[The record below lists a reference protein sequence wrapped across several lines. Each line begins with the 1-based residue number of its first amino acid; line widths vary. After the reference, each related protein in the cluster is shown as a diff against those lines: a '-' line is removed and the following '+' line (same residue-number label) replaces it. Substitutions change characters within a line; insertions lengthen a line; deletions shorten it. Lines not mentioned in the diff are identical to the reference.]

1 MLRALGFILMEHLKG
16 QLKDVSVIPGL
27 AESSS
32 FLGGCNFLNSKVSDS
47 FSTMDIEELRAYVGT
62 NQRKRLAEILGE
74 DGAPDQKKK
83 SHV

>member
-1 MLRALGFILMEHLKG
+1 MEHLKG

-32 FLGGCNFLNSKVSDS
+32 FLDGCNFLNSKVSDT

-62 NQRKRLAEILGE
+62 NQRKRLAEIFGE